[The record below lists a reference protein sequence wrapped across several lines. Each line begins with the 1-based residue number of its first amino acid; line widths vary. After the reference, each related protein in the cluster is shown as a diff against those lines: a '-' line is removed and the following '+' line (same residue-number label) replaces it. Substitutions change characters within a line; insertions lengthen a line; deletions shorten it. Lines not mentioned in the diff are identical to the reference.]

1 MNSIIAIS
9 ILTLGLLHWGASFF
23 ITILI
28 ISFLIFFHELGH
40 FLAAKHMGVAVETFS
55 VGFGEK
61 LYTKRINGTDYS
73 ISAIPLGGYVKMKG
87 QDDADPTL
95 KNYDKDSYNSLTPI
109 KRIYILFAGPF
120 FNLVLAFFIYIS
132 LGYIGVEKLAPKIG
146 TILDNSAAS
155 LSNLKQNDE
164 ILSIDGIK
172 VKEWDDISKLVEI
185 KPLNLEIL
193 RNGKVINTTLTPKIG
208 KSKTIFG
215 EDIQK
220 PLIGISPSGEF
231 VTIYNKGFSSI
242 TYAFSETIKASTLII
257 KSLEKIVT
265 GVVSAKEMG
274 GIIAITDITTKAA
287 SISISVLLILTALI
301 SVNLG
306 VINLLPI
313 PVLDGGHIVFNLY
326 EIIFKKPVNE
336 KIFTYL
342 SYMGMALL
350 ASLMVFTIVNDI
362 LRMTGFYN

>member
-1 MNSIIAIS
+1 MSKRLINSIIAIS

-87 QDDADPTL
+87 QDDANPTL

-120 FNLVLAFFIYIS
+120 FNLILAFFIYIA
-132 LGYIGVEKLAPKIG
+132 LGHIGVEKLAPKIG

-155 LSNLKQNDE
+155 LSKLKQNDE

-185 KPLNLEIL
+185 KPLNL
-193 RNGKVINTTLTPKIG
+193 N
-208 KSKTIFG
+208 
-215 EDIQK
+215 
-220 PLIGISPSGEF
+220 
-231 VTIYNKGFSSI
+231 
-242 TYAFSETIKASTLII
+242 
-257 KSLEKIVT
+257 
-265 GVVSAKEMG
+265 
-274 GIIAITDITTKAA
+274 
-287 SISISVLLILTALI
+287 
-301 SVNLG
+301 
-306 VINLLPI
+306 
-313 PVLDGGHIVFNLY
+313 
-326 EIIFKKPVNE
+326 FK
-336 KIFTYL
+336 
-342 SYMGMALL
+342 
-350 ASLMVFTIVNDI
+350 
-362 LRMTGFYN
+362 RW